1 MYKKFSY
8 YLPSLGQ
15 SWMLVLLMLICGSIL
30 GAIAQLPILT
40 NIYTIESIAGQIT
53 TKVVAYLLLFLA
65 PIIFILYKVKHD
77 ANLSKLTLK
86 KIERVRLNKANFG
99 KLNPFVFF
107 ILIFIGLFCLI
118 FLMDPLTDWMPQP
131 EWFTKLMETAVGG
144 NIYITIFG
152 VAICAAFCEEFFCRG
167 IILRGLLRHLSP
179 TKAIIWSA
187 FIFAFIH
194 LNPWQGIS
202 AFIFGLFFG
211 WIYYKTH
218 CLWCTI
224 FLHFTNNFFSCIAD
238 QIFPNMNT
246 ELSLRM
252 NIANDEKYWLILS
265 IAFGLFTVIWVV
277 ITKYIPTSE
286 TNLVFNRKKNN

>member
-77 ANLSKLTLK
+77 TNLSKLTLK

-118 FLMDPLTDWMPQP
+118 
-131 EWFTKLMETAVGG
+131 
-144 NIYITIFG
+144 
-152 VAICAAFCEEFFCRG
+152 
-167 IILRGLLRHLSP
+167 
-179 TKAIIWSA
+179 
-187 FIFAFIH
+187 
-194 LNPWQGIS
+194 
-202 AFIFGLFFG
+202 
-211 WIYYKTH
+211 
-218 CLWCTI
+218 
-224 FLHFTNNFFSCIAD
+224 
-238 QIFPNMNT
+238 
-246 ELSLRM
+246 
-252 NIANDEKYWLILS
+252 
-265 IAFGLFTVIWVV
+265 
-277 ITKYIPTSE
+277 
-286 TNLVFNRKKNN
+286 